1 MRRLFAVLLTL
12 LAFAFT
18 LTLAPAPRQADESGN
33 RAENEKAIKQ
43 LLNSSVVAWNHHGS
57 AVATTQPL
65 VR

>member
-1 MRRLFAVLLTL
+1 MRRFFAVLLTL

-18 LTLAPAPRQADESGN
+18 LMLAQAPRQADESRN

-43 LLNSSVVAWNHHGS
+43 LLNSCVDTWNHHGS
-57 AVATTQPL
+57 AVATAQPL